1 MPPTFHSPHLDNDFT
16 IVATANLYCDG
27 QVERNLIQSITY
39 VGALVGLIVV
49 NSITVAK
56 GKKPGII
63 VAQAVAIFGISSIFP
78 LIK

>member
-1 MPPTFHSPHLDNDFT
+1 MPLTFYFRHLDNDFT
-16 IVATANLYCDG
+16 IVAAANLYCDG
-27 QVERNLIQSITY
+27 QVERNLIQSIAY
-39 VGALVGLIVV
+39 LGALTGLIVV

-63 VAQAVAIFGISSIFP
+63 VAQLVAILGISRIFL